1 MESEERA
8 AAELAPAQEGP
19 AAGPEQITAPP
30 REAED
35 AGSGAAPGPKA
46 EPGAQPVPPLLDY
59 ALEEQLARGRRLLNE
74 EMRIIGTLDPAV
86 KSLADLKAQP
96 EFGRFDRLVKSGLA
110 ISDAYKL
117 ACFDRLGR
125 QQAAAAR
132 QAAINALRGKEHLAP
147 VGGGP
152 DAEDGLTDEIIQ
164 NYRQYNPRWTR
175 AQIAAFHRSYKQGV

>member
-1 MESEERA
+1 METEERPVE
-8 AAELAPAQEGP
+8 ELAPAQEQPAAQEPAQEGP
-19 AAGPEQITAPP
+19 AARELPQPEQQA
-30 REAED
+30 
-35 AGSGAAPGPKA
+35 
-46 EPGAQPVPPLLDY
+46 VPPVLDY
-59 ALEEQLARGRRLLNE
+59 ALEEQLARGRRVLNE
-74 EMRIIGTLDPAV
+74 EMRIIGALDPGV

-117 ACFDRLGR
+117 ACFERLGR
-125 QQAAAAR
+125 QQATAAR
-132 QAAINALRGKEHLAP
+132 QAAINAMRGKEHLAP